1 MKKILSLLLI
11 ICICFFVVGCN
22 KVADTN
28 SSSLSSTST
37 ETVIFE
43 EESSTNNTT
52 GETTSD
58 LIDTSNSTPVS
69 SANSNN
75 SSTISSVTNEDED
88 ISNIDN
94 SHYHYFSLATCTSPS
109 KCSCGKTIGTVSE
122 HTWEEATC
130 QKPKTCKYCRKT
142 EGGTVD
148 HIFDYDEYLGE
159 GIMCRWC
166 HRREYTFE
174 STYMDMVDSSAKVIT
189 DEYSSR
195 YLGYRLIITSQ
206 NELYKFCQDKKFS
219 NGSHFMKIESDL
231 KFLKF
236 ILDGSTYTDN
246 NRASAYTYLVTVD
259 DQLYWFNGKTEK
271 LEKRKPFDIPYN
283 KNYKYIF
290 NAAPI
295 NQFKKN
301 VYIDENRYLKC
312 EKNNVISPDGEILYS
327 FPQDETITLALD
339 GIIKTTKGYYTVHYS
354 ESYEK
359 EFADS
364 ENILKKE
371 LKIKYVEHSASYKF
385 LNHNFSS
392 NGIFSYEYS

>member
-1 MKKILSLLLI
+1 
-11 ICICFFVVGCN
+11 
-22 KVADTN
+22 
-28 SSSLSSTST
+28 
-37 ETVIFE
+37 
-43 EESSTNNTT
+43 
-52 GETTSD
+52 
-58 LIDTSNSTPVS
+58 
-69 SANSNN
+69 
-75 SSTISSVTNEDED
+75 
-88 ISNIDN
+88 
-94 SHYHYFSLATCTSPS
+94 
-109 KCSCGKTIGTVSE
+109 
-122 HTWEEATC
+122 
-130 QKPKTCKYCRKT
+130 
-142 EGGTVD
+142 
-148 HIFDYDEYLGE
+148 
-159 GIMCRWC
+159 
-166 HRREYTFE
+166 
-174 STYMDMVDSSAKVIT
+174 
-189 DEYSSR
+189 
-195 YLGYRLIITSQ
+195 
-206 NELYKFCQDKKFS
+206 
-219 NGSHFMKIESDL
+219 MKIESDL

-236 ILDGSTYTDN
+236 ILDSSAHDHNTP
-246 NRASAYTYLVTVD
+246 SAYTYLVTVD

-271 LEKRKPFDIPYN
+271 LEKRKPSSIPYN

-301 VYIDENRYLKC
+301 VYIHENRYLKC

-392 NGIFSYEYS
+392 NGIFSYEYA